1 VVQIAVDVYLRHKR
15 GLTLEIRTLTPE
27 DLPAFRDIHTHSFGN
42 GEPSTYSEEDM
53 NRESAIGVFESG
65 RLRAVLGILDFEMFF
80 GSDRRPCGG
89 VTSVACDP
97 AERGKGY
104 AGAMVKRGLELQRE
118 KGQYLSSL
126 WPFDQRFYRHYGY
139 EWTGA
144 VREYKVPVKLMKPD
158 PESQYVESI
167 TENIMETM
175 NPLYESIARR
185 YNGAIARDEWIWNI
199 ITTRFKKR
207 QPANYVYRRDGQV
220 EGYATI
226 RFPNSLGNNEEK
238 EYGYACSFAADT
250 PRAYKGL
257 LGLIHHHSMTTEK
270 FKWRTPAD
278 DSLWSILCHWGVE
291 THLSH
296 TVMGRIV
303 DLQSAITALKP
314 DPAIR
319 GSGVFLLKDEHA
331 PWNAGNWQLT
341 VEEGHAEVTRT
352 DREPGVSLDIQA
364 LTQAYW
370 GMPSLLEL
378 RRAERLTVH
387 NEADFTFLSDVFPA
401 KTVWTIDDF

>member
-1 VVQIAVDVYLRHKR
+1 M
-15 GLTLEIRTLTPE
+15 EIRTLTPE

-53 NRESAIGVFESG
+53 NRENAIGVFEGG
-65 RLRAVLGILDFEMFF
+65 RLRAVLGILDFQMFF

-104 AGAMVKRGLELQRE
+104 AGALVKRGLEQQRE

-158 PESQYVESI
+158 PESRYVESV
-167 TENIMETM
+167 TENIMDAM
-175 NPLYESIARR
+175 NPLYESIVQR
-185 YNGAIARDEWIWNI
+185 YNGGIVRDEWLWNN

-207 QPANYVYRRDGQV
+207 QPANYVYRRDGKV

-226 RFPNSLGNNEEK
+226 RYLNSPAGEDEK
-238 EYGYACSFAADT
+238 QEATVGSFAADT
-250 PRAYKGL
+250 PRAYRGL
-257 LGLIHHHSMTTEK
+257 LGLFHHQAMTADK
-270 FKWRTPAD
+270 FKWHTPAD
-278 DSLWSILCHWGVE
+278 DPLWSILCHWGVE
-291 THLSH
+291 TRLSP

-303 DLQSAITALKP
+303 DLQGAITDLKP
-314 DPAIR
+314 VPSIR
-319 GSGVFLLKDEHA
+319 GSAVFSLKDEHA
-331 PWNAGNWQLT
+331 PWNAGNWLLT
-341 VEEGHAEVTRT
+341 VEDGHAAITRT

-370 GMPSLLEL
+370 GMPSLLEI

-387 NEADFTFLSDVFPA
+387 NEADFTFLSEVFPA